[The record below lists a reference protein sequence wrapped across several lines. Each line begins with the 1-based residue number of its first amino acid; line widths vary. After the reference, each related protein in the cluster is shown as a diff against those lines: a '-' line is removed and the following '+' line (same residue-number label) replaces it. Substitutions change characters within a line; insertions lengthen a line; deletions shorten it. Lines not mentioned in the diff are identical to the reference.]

1 MVPMKT
7 LITGGV
13 KSGKSRYALKLA
25 RERFPTTVFLATGV
39 PFDEEMEERI
49 AAHRGERDESFV
61 TVEEPVDID
70 RVEGDNI
77 LFDDITVW
85 LNNLFHYGREEEWRE
100 ILERFLG
107 ADRNCIIVTNETG
120 WGNIPMD
127 PFTRRYNRYLGAV
140 NGYVAERMDEVF
152 LTVCGIPVKVK
163 GE

>member
-1 MVPMKT
+1 MKT

-25 RERFPTTVFLATGV
+25 RERFPSTIFLATGV

-61 TVEEPVDID
+61 TLEEPVGID

-77 LFDDITVW
+77 VFDDITVW
-85 LNNLFHYGREEEWRE
+85 LNNLFHHGREEEWRE
-100 ILERFLG
+100 LLERFL
-107 ADRNCIIVTNETG
+107 APERNCIIVTNETG

-127 PFTRRYNRYLGAV
+127 PFTRKFNRFLGAA
-140 NGYVAERMDEVF
+140 NGLTAERTDEVY
-152 LTVCGIPVKVK
+152 LMVAGIPVRIK
-163 GE
+163 G